1 MNRADKISTT
11 PPRRTSQRTAK
22 TVALSALSNKTNI
35 IPNNDRKCPPK
46 KLWKDKRQQQSA
58 EKKATP
64 KPRGPPVVILPAV
77 PRSIQNPRPKKKI
90 LARIDLKGAFL
101 GSKMARPSSIN
112 NKPSVKSL
120 RVISKSGKDN
130 SDPFPVKLFQMMEWA
145 TSEYPSVC
153 RWSKDGK
160 FIEVDSKNP
169 VLLMILRKHFKR
181 EYNTN

>member
-1 MNRADKISTT
+1 MNRASKISTT

-35 IPNNDRKCPPK
+35 IPNNDRKYPPK

-64 KPRGPPVVILPAV
+64 QPRSPPVVILPAV
-77 PRSIQNPRPKKKI
+77 QRSSQQSRPKKKI
-90 LARIDLKGAFL
+90 LARIDLKGTFL
-101 GSKMARPSSIN
+101 GGKMVRPSSIN

-120 RVISKSGKDN
+120 RVISKSGKDH

-153 RWSKDGK
+153 RWSKNGK
-160 FIEVDSKNP
+160 FIEVDSKSP

-181 EYNTN
+181 EYNRN